1 MLVYRQPMKR
11 ALPIK
16 GWLPS
21 PQSKEDEMSSTIK
34 RSSHIVAY
42 GDFLFRASILAS
54 FAVIISLIL
63 RDWLW

>member
-1 MLVYRQPMKR
+1 MLKYWQPMTR

-21 PQSKEDEMSSTIK
+21 PQSKEDKMSSTFKI
-34 RSSHIVAY
+34 SSHIAAY
-42 GDFLFRASILAS
+42 SDCLFRASILAS

-63 RDWLW
+63 RGWLW